1 MQNYRN
7 HTNDYSRRGN
17 MNYNRGCSS
26 NRTAAPSPTPY
37 TSYSNASSCY
47 NRDDVLEGMH
57 LAMAYVPWQ
66 NWRHI
71 YSVEKAFCRG
81 TIFEEL
87 DKPFHGMGGCNQ

>member
-17 MNYNRGCSS
+17 MNYSRGCSS

-47 NRDDVLEGMH
+47 SRDDVLEGMH
-57 LAMAYVPWQ
+57 H
-66 NWRHI
+66 HI